1 MNPFPIEPASLYV
14 GDLHPDVTEAVLFE
28 IFSTVGPVASIRVNR
43 DALTRRSLGYAYVN
57 FHNSQDADR
66 ALESLNYTNILGKPC
81 RIMWSQRD
89 PSLRKSGTGN
99 VFVKNLDKS
108 IDHKALYDTFI
119 AFGAIRSCKVAV
131 DPSTGQSKGHG
142 FVHFETQ
149 EAADLA
155 VQKVNGMLLNGKQV
169 FVGPFVRR
177 MNSGAGHAERNFT
190 NIFVKNLNLDVDED
204 KLREMFQQF
213 GEITSSI
220 VMRDETGASRGFGFV
235 NFDNTESAKKAAEA
249 MNGQNVGG
257 DRPLFVGRAQ
267 KKAEREAE
275 LRSKFEHMKLE
286 RIQKYQ
292 GCNTYVKNIDD
303 SIDEEKLKVEF
314 SPYGTIVSCAIMK
327 DDKGIPKGFGFVCFS
342 TPEEAQKAVAEMN
355 GKMLASKPLYVALH
369 QRKDQRRAQLEA
381 HIQQRQVPNGY
392 SAAAGA
398 GPAYAAAGAQ
408 PMYYPQPIP
417 YGGRGQMMYAYGPP
431 QQPPMYVRGA
441 GQANGPPGSRGYPPG
456 AAPGRPLMVP
466 PGAAPGMPV
475 QKYSQVPGPGR
486 GNRGHAPGAGR
497 GARAPAANGMPP
509 AALPATMAQGVAP
522 AAGTTPL
529 TVQQEEQQKQLIG
542 ERLFPLVRSIV
553 PETAGKITGMLLE
566 MEIPSLLQLLES
578 RQALDLRVAEATQ
591 VLVQAQAQ
599 AQATATSPTAAS
611 TATA

>member
-131 DPSTGQSKGHG
+131 DESTGQSRGHG

-155 VQKVNGMLLNGKQV
+155 VQKVNGMLLNGRQV

-177 MNSGAGHAERNFT
+177 MNRSTGHAERNFT
-190 NIFVKNLNLDVDED
+190 NVFVKNLNLDVDED
-204 KLREMFQQF
+204 KLRAMFQEF
-213 GEITSSI
+213 GDITSSI
-220 VMRDETGASRGFGFV
+220 VMKDETGASRGFGFV
-235 NFDNTESAKKAAEA
+235 NFDNPDSAKKAAEA

-303 SIDEEKLKVEF
+303 SIDEEQLKAEF
-314 SPYGTIVSCAIMK
+314 SAYGTIVSCAIMK

-381 HIQQRQVPNGY
+381 HLQQRQVPNAY
-392 SAAAGA
+392 SAGAAPGPA
-398 GPAYAAAGAQ
+398 GPAYTTAGAQ
-408 PMYYPQPIP
+408 PIFYPQPLP

-431 QQPPMYVRGA
+431 QQPAMYVRGA
-441 GQANGPPGSRGYPPG
+441 GQANGPPGGRGYP
-456 AAPGRPLMVP
+456 PGRPLMVP